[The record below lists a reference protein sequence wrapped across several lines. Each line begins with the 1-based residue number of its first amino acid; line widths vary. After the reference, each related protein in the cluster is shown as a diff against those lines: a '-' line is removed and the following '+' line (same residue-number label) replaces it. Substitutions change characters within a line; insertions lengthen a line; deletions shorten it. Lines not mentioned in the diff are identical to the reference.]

1 VPSRLSSDEL
11 RKLVGI
17 MERATGSDFDNEKLV
32 SLGMARRLLVQRNL
46 SWADVLNAEPAPV
59 VQPQPPRTWRDVATE
74 IITNAAHLISSWEE
88 GFLQTI
94 ITRTRRMSPK
104 QEAVLRQLADKY
116 GVAMWA
122 SVP

>member
-1 VPSRLSSDEL
+1 VADQLSPDEL

-32 SLGMARRLLVQRNL
+32 ALGMARRLLTQRNL
-46 SWADVLNAEPAPV
+46 SWADVLNAESPV
-59 VQPQPPRTWRDVATE
+59 VPPQPPRTWRDVATE

-104 QEAVLRQLADKY
+104 QEQILRQLADKY
-116 GVAMWA
+116 GVAVWA